1 MVEEQIKGIKF
12 KFKCNGSG
20 GYAFVYL
27 TENEE
32 LKFSLRV
39 PHLFFGN
46 SGRLDKTRF
55 TKYDC
60 NKCGKEYSGSPLI
73 IYENPNEEITEGL
86 VVLERGEYKC
96 IICNN
101 IIAQYRKFNK

>member
-55 TKYDC
+55 TKRDLQ
-60 NKCGKEYSGSPLI
+60 NMIVINVEKNI
-73 IYENPNEEITEGL
+73 QGL
-86 VVLERGEYKC
+86 L
-96 IICNN
+96 
-101 IIAQYRKFNK
+101 

>member
-1 MVEEQIKGIKF
+1 LHKNEDLEEKKVL
-12 KFKCNGSG
+12 GSG

-27 TENEE
+27 TEDEE
-32 LKFSLRV
+32 LKFSLGV

-46 SGRLDKTRF
+46 IGRLDKKRF
-55 TKYDC
+55 TKYYC
-60 NKCGKEYSGSPLI
+60 NKCRKEYPGSPLI
-73 IYENPNEEITEGL
+73 IYENLNEEITEGL
-86 VVLERGEYKC
+86 VLLERGEYKC

>member
-1 MVEEQIKGIKF
+1 MNTNGLILDNPQTVRCMRNLLWTCNFISFLSFIMVEEQIKGI

-55 TKYDC
+55 TKRDLQ
-60 NKCGKEYSGSPLI
+60 NMIVINVEKNI
-73 IYENPNEEITEGL
+73 QGL
-86 VVLERGEYKC
+86 L
-96 IICNN
+96 
-101 IIAQYRKFNK
+101 